1 MEVAILTV
9 GDELLAG
16 DTENTNA
23 TWLARQL
30 SARGASVRRVL
41 VVPDD
46 RGTIADYV
54 REWRDAF
61 DAVIV
66 TGGLGGTHDDV
77 TMDAVAD
84 ATDRTLHVPEESREA
99 VERAAQAYRDANP
112 EEAERF
118 DLDLDVEAWA
128 AVPEDAR
135 VLPNDPG
142 LSPGT
147 KVPAEGDAGAV
158 YVFPGVPDEVHAMFD
173 LVAEDFGGDVVS
185 EITYTSAPEGALGPV
200 LDAVRESH
208 DVAVGSY
215 PSGEGPNR
223 LKVTGEDEAE
233 VEAALADLEERVAE
247 LTA

>member
-23 TWLARQL
+23 SWLGRQL
-30 SARGASVRRVL
+30 SARGASVERVL
-41 VVPDD
+41 VVPDE
-46 RGTIADYV
+46 RATIAEYV
-54 REWRDAF
+54 REWRDAY

-84 ATDRTLHVPEESREA
+84 AADVDLHVPDEAREA
-99 VERAAQAYRDANP
+99 VERAARAYRDANP
-112 EEAERF
+112 AEAERF
-118 DLDLDVEAWA
+118 ELDLDVESWA
-128 AVPEDAR
+128 TVPEDAR
-135 VLPNDPG
+135 VIPNEPG
-142 LSPGT
+142 LSPGA
-147 KVPAEGDAGAV
+147 KVGAIDDGGAI

-173 LVAEDFGGDVVS
+173 LVAGDFGGDVVS
-185 EITYTSAPEGALGPV
+185 EITYTSAPEGAIGPD
-200 LDAVRESH
+200 LEAVRDAY

-223 LKVTGEDEAE
+223 LKVTGEDPEE
-233 VEAALADLEERVAE
+233 VAAALADLEERVESPAE
-247 LTA
+247 

>member
-23 TWLARQL
+23 TWLGRQL
-30 SARGASVRRVL
+30 SARGASVRCVL
-41 VVPDD
+41 VVPDE
-46 RGTIADYV
+46 RETIADYV
-54 REWRDAF
+54 CEWREAY

-84 ATDRTLHVPEESREA
+84 AAGVNLHVPDEAREA
-99 VERAAQAYRDANP
+99 VERAARAYRDANP

-118 DLDLDVEAWA
+118 ELDLDVEAWA
-128 AVPEDAR
+128 TVPEGAR
-135 VLPNDPG
+135 VIPNEPG
-142 LSPGT
+142 LSPGA
-147 KVPAEGDAGAV
+147 KVGDADDGGAI

-185 EITYTSAPEGALGPV
+185 EITYTSAPEGALGPD
-200 LDAVRESH
+200 LEAIRDGY

-223 LKVTGEDEAE
+223 LKVTGEDPDE
-233 VEAALADLEERVAE
+233 VADALAALEERVE
-247 LTA
+247 QPSG